1 MLKRLSAIA
10 LLMGGLCIVLTG
22 CSNSPARV
30 EQPGYAPEAG
40 AEALTI
46 YDANGDGAIAG
57 DELELAGSLRASIKQ
72 VDTDGDGRITAEEID
87 ARIQS
92 WRDSRVGELTAA
104 CQVSLDGKPLAGAQ
118 VVLEPESFLGTS
130 VPPAYATTNDEG
142 SAAVSMAA
150 EDLADPRYTGVAC
163 GWYKIRITSDTTKI
177 PAQFNTNTT
186 LGCEITTDA
195 HWSHKGTIQL
205 DLTSK

>member
-1 MLKRLSAIA
+1 MS
-10 LLMGGLCIVLTG
+10 
-22 CSNSPARV
+22 
-30 EQPGYAPEAG
+30 
-40 AEALTI
+40 
-46 YDANGDGAIAG
+46 DW
-57 DELELAGSLRASIKQ
+57 SIH
-72 VDTDGDGRITAEEID
+72 
-87 ARIQS
+87 
-92 WRDSRVGELTAA
+92 
-104 CQVSLDGKPLAGAQ
+104 
-118 VVLEPESFLGTS
+118 VV
-130 VPPAYATTNDEG
+130 YATTNDEG

-163 GWYKIRITSDTTKI
+163 GWYKIRITSDTTEI